1 MKNAVN
7 IPYTELAS
15 RDNEIQSYRNKP
27 VYVYAFSGS
36 PEAYMAANT
45 LVQKGF
51 TNIKLL
57 AGGLF
62 NIRWTAA
69 NVVNMNHLDDLV
81 TDVPSENK

>member
-1 MKNAVN
+1 
-7 IPYTELAS
+7 
-15 RDNEIQSYRNKP
+15 
-27 VYVYAFSGS
+27 
-36 PEAYMAANT
+36 MAANT